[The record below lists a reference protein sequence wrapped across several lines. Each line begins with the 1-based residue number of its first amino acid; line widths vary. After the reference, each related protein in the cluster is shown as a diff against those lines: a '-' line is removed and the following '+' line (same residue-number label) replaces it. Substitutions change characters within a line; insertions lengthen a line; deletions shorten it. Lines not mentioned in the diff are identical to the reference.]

1 MLISP
6 AKVIAACAGLTG
18 FTVAILAGLAANN
31 TADVILGRSVLAL
44 FVCYVVGAVIGGVM
58 DKAVSEGIADYQRR
72 AAAPDP
78 EPAPGANAPAET
90 RTP

>member
-1 MLISP
+1 MLILP
-6 AKVIAACAGLTG
+6 AKLIAACAGLTG

-31 TADVILGRSVLAL
+31 TADVILGRSVLAM
-44 FVCYVVGAVIGGVM
+44 FVCYVVGGVIGGVM

-72 AAAPDP
+72 MAAPDP
-78 EPAPGANAPAET
+78 EPAPEAVAAVET